1 MIYQE
6 KIFSKEECDL
16 IIEFSKKYNS
26 NKKYREAE
34 KYIDYE
40 TNRVEHVIK
49 SKNQNERLGK
59 YFFAYDIVRE
69 ENTEWMFDKLIK
81 WFSEVSK
88 IPINPKVTV
97 EHCSLLNYKKGD
109 FFMRHTDIFKNFEWR
124 RYTLNIQLDNK
135 YQGGDYVIYLND
147 SEIILNKE
155 PGTAIAYWSG
165 YEHEVKEI
173 TNGERWSIVLT
184 VPKQMLLEKN
194 KTLI

>member
-6 KIFSKEECDL
+6 KIFTREECDK
-16 IIEFSKKYNS
+16 IISFSKKFKA

-34 KYIDYE
+34 KFIDYE

-49 SKNQNERLGK
+49 SENTNEKLGK
-59 YFFAYDIVRE
+59 YFFVHDIIRE
-69 ENTEWMFDKLIK
+69 TDTEWMFDKLIN
-81 WFSEVSK
+81 WFSNKANIEL
-88 IPINPKVTV
+88 NPNLTV
-97 EHCSLLNYKKGD
+97 NHCSLLNYKKGD
-109 FFMRHTDIFKNFEWR
+109 FFMRHTDIYKNFEFR

-135 YQGGDYVIYLND
+135 YQGGDYVIYLNNE
-147 SEIILNKE
+147 EIILNKE

-173 TNGERWSIVLT
+173 EDGERWSIVLT
-184 VPKQMLLEKN
+184 IPKQLILEKN